1 MKTEIETS
9 DARVMAAAASNENLV
24 ILALLE
30 ATGQAGGLPRRK
42 SAAAVR
48 LEHDMLDYADMRR
61 VGLVPT
67 ERFNARVAWLKSRIT
82 AEKEVTP

>member
-30 ATGQAGGLPRRK
+30 ATGQAGGLP
-42 SAAAVR
+42 AVPTYHPMIDGPA
-48 LEHDMLDYADMRR
+48 EP
-61 VGLVPT
+61 VGL
-67 ERFNARVAWLKSRIT
+67 EM
-82 AEKEVTP
+82 EVTP